1 MKKKTSVAAES
12 CKMAANVYQPT
23 KQRFKPGSGNSAS
36 QHKRPLTKTSVK
48 KSTKV
53 IRQPSIPKAV
63 PHSKAGTSAKSERG
77 GSSHSQGRDG
87 GGAVSVRVERHTG
100 QGDTSEE
107 GHVISHVSMSHP
119 ESVKA
124 LAASQPAGV
133 RGSRETSRLEEGRSF
148 NMLQDG

>member
-77 GSSHSQGRDG
+77 RSSHSQGRDG

>member
-23 KQRFKPGSGNSAS
+23 KQRFKPGSGNPAS

-48 KSTKV
+48 STKAV
-53 IRQPSIPKAV
+53 RQPSVPKAV

-77 GSSHSQGRDG
+77 RSSHSQGREG
-87 GGAVSVRVERHTG
+87 GGAVLVRVERHTG

-107 GHVISHVSMSHP
+107 GHVISHVSVSHP
-119 ESVKA
+119 ESLKP
-124 LAASQPAGV
+124 LAAGQPAGV
-133 RGSRETSRLEEGRSF
+133 RGSQETSRLEEGRSF